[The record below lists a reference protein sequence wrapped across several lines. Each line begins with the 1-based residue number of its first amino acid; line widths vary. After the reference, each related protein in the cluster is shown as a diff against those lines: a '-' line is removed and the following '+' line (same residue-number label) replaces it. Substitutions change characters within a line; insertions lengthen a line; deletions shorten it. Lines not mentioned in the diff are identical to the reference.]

1 MNLQDALEKMV
12 SFRTVLYSLTYNK
25 MLLQET
31 RSFVSRNAVEDQEN
45 QDRCQRV
52 MWWSLKETSRFAQ
65 QAVLETWWVIA
76 GPALASAG
84 PDWKHFCGAPL
95 SDVCRNFWRG
105 VSSHNDTNDM
115 KEGGPN
121 GYYTPVSPLQ
131 KRR

>member
-52 MWWSLKETSRFAQ
+52 M
-65 QAVLETWWVIA
+65 
-76 GPALASAG
+76 
-84 PDWKHFCGAPL
+84 
-95 SDVCRNFWRG
+95 
-105 VSSHNDTNDM
+105 
-115 KEGGPN
+115 
-121 GYYTPVSPLQ
+121 
-131 KRR
+131 